1 VPAID
6 LRPATPADE
15 AFVNRLTRDVMRG
28 YVEATWPDDAARER
42 YYEQNRFV
50 LATTRI
56 IRCDGADVGRVSL
69 TRGADAWVVD
79 EIHLL
84 PSHQSRGIGA
94 EVLKRILDEAGAV
107 PVPVELHVLKVN
119 PAKALYD
126 RLGFRVYREDDER
139 FHMRRT

>member
-1 VPAID
+1 VLSID

-28 YVEATWPDDAARER
+28 YVEATWADDAARER

-56 IRCDGADVGRVSL
+56 IRCDGVDVGRISL

-79 EIHLL
+79 EIHLH

-94 EVLKRILDEAGAV
+94 EVLGRILAEADTAR
-107 PVPVELHVLKVN
+107 VPVELHVLKVN

-126 RLGFRVYREDDER
+126 RLGFKACREDGER
-139 FHMRRT
+139 FYMRRG